1 MHPIQHFTP
10 AVLAAVIRR
19 QPPSDGRTALAWQI
33 AVGAALARA
42 TTVRLVDGILTVRA
56 ADSRWVTEIE
66 AARDTVLRRLQDL
79 LGPDAVRRVTVERE
93 PRTWKSRNA

>member
-1 MHPIQHFTP
+1 MQPIQHFTP
-10 AVLAAVIRR
+10 AVLAAIIRR

-42 TTVRLVDGILTVRA
+42 TTVRLADGVLTVRA

-79 LGPDAVRRVTVERE
+79 LGPDAVSRVTVERE
-93 PRTWKSRNA
+93 PRTWKSRNT